1 LVVEQGVRPRI
12 DVGWSNLSFVLR
24 PWVLA
29 GKLSHELIA
38 LPGRQTL
45 LLPFVKHFSVP
56 VCILL
61 NVVTHP
67 ADVSVNLALLVLH
80 HDLVLVPRAAR
91 LGNLLLLFFF
101 GLFIF
106 L

>member
-1 LVVEQGVRPRI
+1 M
-12 DVGWSNLSFVLR
+12 
-24 PWVLA
+24 
-29 GKLSHELIA
+29 
-38 LPGRQTL
+38 
-45 LLPFVKHFSVP
+45 P

-67 ADVSVNLALLVLH
+67 ADVSVDLALLVLH

-106 L
+106 LELLKVFSRFSVEVSVGELHPLVTFDWFHS